1 MLYQDMIL
9 LKQLIKGERPPANGM
24 EIHFLRVMSGDASP
38 CSEKEKEWY
47 RFWVNSKTKVALKVN
62 QTKSANEQRASESA
76 INQQKAQAF
85 LKQWWDDSNANSKP
99 KITKTK
105 SGQHLARPPINEED
119 VIRKRDKLNRGIQ
132 LINKLNKQDH
142 SRKKTNGG
150 TSAVFTGGWT
160 SLAQGERKVGDTKA
174 KQYITEGIAGTRDEN
189 KKMRSQL
196 LGDMRKRGR

>member
-1 MLYQDMIL
+1 MLFQEMIL
-9 LKQLIKGERPPANGM
+9 LKQLIEGNRPPANGM
-24 EIHFLRVMSGDASP
+24 EIHFLRCLKGDASP

-47 RFWVNSKTKVALKVN
+47 QFWVNSKTKVALKVN

-76 INQQKAQAF
+76 INQQKAQAL
-85 LKQWWDDSNANSKP
+85 LKQRWDDSNANSKP
-99 KITKTK
+99 KKTKTK

-119 VIRKRDKLNRGIQ
+119 AIRKRDKLNRGIQ

-142 SRKKTNGG
+142 SRKKTKGG

-160 SLAQGERKVGDTKA
+160 SLEQGEKKVGDTKA

-189 KKMRSQL
+189 KKMRGQL